1 MCLCS
6 GNRVFD
12 EYNFLFIIY
21 NLTMIRMNDDKNE
34 LYNIQGKG
42 SQVIFGIMEVR
53 HDNEDYYKE

>member
-1 MCLCS
+1 M
-6 GNRVFD
+6 FD